1 MGDRIPGE
9 RFLRENGFL
18 FIHPVGKSMLPLFHG
33 SLETVALAP
42 PDNIRVGDVVWYCR
56 TDGSDVLHRVLRAEG
71 DVLDLC
77 GDNQIRVERGVSRG
91 QVLGV
96 MRGLYR
102 RERYVDVGSAA
113 YRLYVRIW
121 RYLPLRRVLLK
132 ALRIL
137 RKV

>member
-1 MGDRIPGE
+1 MTAFPGNNSSAKTDFCLSIRLGKACC
-9 RFLRENGFL
+9 RFFAADWRPLRWRHRTIF
-18 FIHPVGKSMLPLFHG
+18 
-33 SLETVALAP
+33 
-42 PDNIRVGDVVWYCR
+42 VWA
-56 TDGSDVLHRVLRAEG
+56 TSSDGSDVLHRVLRAEG

-96 MRGLYR
+96 MRGFYR
-102 RERYVDVGSAA
+102 GEHYVDAGSAA

-121 RYLPLRRVLLK
+121 RHLPLRRALLK